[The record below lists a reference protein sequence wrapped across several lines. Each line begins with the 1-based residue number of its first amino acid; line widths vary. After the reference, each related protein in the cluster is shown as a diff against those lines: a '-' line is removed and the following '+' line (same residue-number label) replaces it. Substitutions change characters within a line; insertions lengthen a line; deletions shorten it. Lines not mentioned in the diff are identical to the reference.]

1 MFLTDPRDKIMRK
14 NPIDSGFSVR
24 LRVSEALGR
33 EIHLMS
39 LKENR
44 SQSSAISILVSEA
57 LAARRSA
64 ASQVAEV
71 SRLVATIKGEAT
83 DFAP

>member
-1 MFLTDPRDKIMRK
+1 MR
-14 NPIDSGFSVR
+14 NDAFNIR
-24 LRVSEALGR
+24 LRLPEYQGR
-33 EIHLMS
+33 QIHEMA

-64 ASQVAEV
+64 ASQIAEV
-71 SRLVATIKGEAT
+71 SKLVSAIRSEAS
-83 DFAP
+83 DFPVT